1 MEPRV
6 VSVALSA
13 THSFSKPSADTIELV
28 AGHGVRGDAHAGG
41 TVRHRYLVRKDATA
55 PNLRQVHLVH
65 RELFDEL
72 AAKGF
77 SVSSGDI
84 GENVL
89 TAGVDLLRLPA
100 GTRLRLGAEAVV
112 ELTGLR
118 SPCRQLDDFQPGLMA
133 AVLDRAAD
141 GSPVRKSGVMSVVV
155 VGGTVRPGDAIRVVL
170 PAEPHRAL
178 APV

>member
-1 MEPRV
+1 MGPRV
-6 VSVALSA
+6 VSVSVSDAHA
-13 THSFSKPSADTIELV
+13 FSKPCVEAIELV
-28 AGHGVRGDAHAGG
+28 AGVGVRGDAHAGG
-41 TVRHRYLVRKDATA
+41 TGKHRSLVRKDPSA

-77 SVSSGDI
+77 VVGPGDI
-84 GENVL
+84 GENVV
-89 TAGVDLLRLPA
+89 TDGVDLLGLPV
-100 GTRLRLGAEAVV
+100 GTRLHLGDEAVV

-118 SPCRQLDDFQPGLMA
+118 NPCAQLDGFQPGLMA
-133 AVLDRAAD
+133 AVLERGED
-141 GSPVRKSGVMSVVV
+141 GSLVRKSGVMSVVV
-155 VGGTVRPGDAIRVVL
+155 AGGTVRPGDAIRLVL

>member
-1 MEPRV
+1 MGPIV
-6 VSVALSA
+6 VSVSISEA
-13 THSFSKPSADTIELV
+13 HSFSKPRVAAIELI
-28 AGHGVRGDAHAGG
+28 AGVGVRGDAHAGG
-41 TVRHRYLVRKDATA
+41 TVKHRSLVRKDPSA

-77 SVSSGDI
+77 VVGPGDI
-84 GENVL
+84 GENVV
-89 TAGVDLLRLPA
+89 TEGVDLLRLPA
-100 GTRLRLGAEAVV
+100 GARLYLGEEAVV

-118 SPCRQLDDFQPGLMA
+118 NPCTQLDDFQPGLMA

-141 GSPVRKSGVMSVVV
+141 GSLLRKSGVMSVVV

-170 PAEPHRAL
+170 PAEPHQAL